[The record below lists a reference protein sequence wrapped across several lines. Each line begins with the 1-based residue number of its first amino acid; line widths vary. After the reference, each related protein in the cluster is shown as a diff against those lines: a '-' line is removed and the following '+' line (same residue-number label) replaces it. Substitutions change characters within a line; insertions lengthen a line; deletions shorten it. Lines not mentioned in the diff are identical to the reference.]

1 MNQIESSIIRTVELV
16 LQSAASLC
24 KLEVYILA
32 YPRSNPVDKAIQ
44 KFT

>member
-1 MNQIESSIIRTVELV
+1 MILSESSIIRAVELV

-32 YPRSNPVDKAIQ
+32 YKAIQ